1 MVKDSQSGKRR
12 LLLRRRRRQSVCSR
26 FVINESLLSP
36 KVGLQLLKRYNKLAE
51 TFLVSR
57 NFKIGLNLVLSTTK
71 MKHVK
76 TFNCFNLM
84 KITVVYRFKGTVSQ
98 ESVNSKT
105 VLRFVRSYVNV
116 ESRRNLYIF
125 NNKIKCI

>member
-1 MVKDSQSGKRR
+1 MFERSLKTNLHVQVQSNLAVITRKERR

-57 NFKIGLNLVLSTTK
+57 NFKIGLNLVLSTSK

-84 KITVVYRFKGTVSQ
+84 ML
-98 ESVNSKT
+98 KT
-105 VLRFVRSYVNV
+105 VEGRLT
-116 ESRRNLYIF
+116 
-125 NNKIKCI
+125 NKGLIKN

>member
-1 MVKDSQSGKRR
+1 MAKDSKSGKRR
-12 LLLRRRRRQSVCSR
+12 LLLRRRQSVCSR

-57 NFKIGLNLVLSTTK
+57 NFKIGLNLVLSTSK

-76 TFNCFNLM
+76 TFNCFNLTM
-84 KITVVYRFKGTVSQ
+84 L
-98 ESVNSKT
+98 KT
-105 VLRFVRSYVNV
+105 VDGRFT
-116 ESRRNLYIF
+116 
-125 NNKIKCI
+125 NKGLIEI